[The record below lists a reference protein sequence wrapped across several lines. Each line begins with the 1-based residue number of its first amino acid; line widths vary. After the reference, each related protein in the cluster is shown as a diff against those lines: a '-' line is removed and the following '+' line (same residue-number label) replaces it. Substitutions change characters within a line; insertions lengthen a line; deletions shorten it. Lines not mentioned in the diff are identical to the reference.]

1 MGPSSRGHSEISIQ
15 KIEPEVDAAAGHKQS
30 PNQLHRS
37 WGNAAGVSGL
47 LRGQGHLKA
56 PFSNARAAQRMHMSP
71 HDPALAGREPAQRH
85 LRKEE
90 VDGLR
95 AITKGWSG

>member
-1 MGPSSRGHSEISIQ
+1 MGPSSRGHSEISSRRSSPRLTPQ
-15 KIEPEVDAAAGHKQS
+15 QATNNH

-37 WGNAAGVSGL
+37 WGNAAGVGDL

-56 PFSNARAAQRMHMSP
+56 PFSNARAAQRRHMSP

-95 AITKGWSG
+95 AITKG

>member
-1 MGPSSRGHSEISIQ
+1 MAPSSRGQSEMSSRRSSP
-15 KIEPEVDAAAGHKQS
+15 KLTPKQATNNH
-30 PNQLHRS
+30 PHQLHRS

-56 PFSNARAAQRMHMSP
+56 PFSNARAAQRMHLIST
-71 HDPALAGREPAQRH
+71 DPALAGREPAQRH

-95 AITKGWSG
+95 VQSK